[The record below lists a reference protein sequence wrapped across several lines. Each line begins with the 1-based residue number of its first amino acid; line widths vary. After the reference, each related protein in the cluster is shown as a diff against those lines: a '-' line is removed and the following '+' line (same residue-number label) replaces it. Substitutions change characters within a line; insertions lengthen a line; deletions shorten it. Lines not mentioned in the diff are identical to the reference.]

1 MVVAKDNSVTEER
14 KPYDALVK
22 TFIAGGTAGCC
33 AKTTVAPLDRV
44 KILMQGH
51 NQHYKHLGV
60 VSSLR
65 GVTEKEGFV
74 GLYKG
79 NLAQM
84 LRIFPYAAIQFMTYE
99 QYKKMLQSVTH
110 HVHPHVVNLLSG
122 SLAGLSAVFATYP
135 LDVVRARLAFQVTGE
150 HIYFGVIDT
159 FRTIGIEEG
168 RKGFFRG
175 IIPSLLGMAPYAG
188 LSFYTFETLKA
199 FCLSTFPSTLGRPCP
214 KNTGGLV
221 LFTPAKLVCGGLAG
235 AVAQTLV
242 YPLDVIRRKIQL
254 ASMLPEPHKYHGKRW
269 WTILKIVYQD
279 HGIRNGLFRGLTIN
293 YLRVMPM
300 TAVSFTVY
308 ETTKQLFGLDTGVT
322 R

>member
-1 MVVAKDNSVTEER
+1 MVAKDDSATEAR
-14 KPYDALVK
+14 KPLDVWVK

-51 NQHYKHLGV
+51 NKHYKHLGV
-60 VSSLR
+60 LSSLH
-65 GVTEKEGFV
+65 GVTVKEGFL

-79 NLAQM
+79 NFAQM
-84 LRIFPYAAIQFMTYE
+84 IRIFPYAAIQFMSFE
-99 QYKKMLQSVTH
+99 QYKKFLQSLTH
-110 HVHPHVVNLLSG
+110 HVHPHLVNLLSG

-159 FRTIGIEEG
+159 FRTIKIEEG

-199 FCLSTFPSTLGRPCP
+199 FCLSTFPDALGRPCP
-214 KNTGGLV
+214 KTTGGLV
-221 LFTPAKLVCGGLAG
+221 LFTPAKLLCGGLAG

-242 YPLDVIRRKIQL
+242 YPLDVARRKIQL
-254 ASMLPEPHKYHGKRW
+254 ASMLPEADKYNGKRW
-269 WTILKIVYQD
+269 WTILYVVYQD
-279 HGIRNGLFRGLTIN
+279 HGIRNGLFRGLTVN

>member
-1 MVVAKDNSVTEER
+1 MTAKDDSVAEG
-14 KPYDALVK
+14 KKSFDVLVK

-51 NQHYKHLGV
+51 NKHYKHLGV
-60 VSSLR
+60 LSSLR
-65 GVTEKEGFV
+65 GVAVKEGFL

-79 NLAQM
+79 NWAQM
-84 LRIFPYAAIQFMTYE
+84 IRIFPYAAVQFLSYE
-99 QYKKMLQSVTH
+99 QYKKFFQSATH

-122 SLAGLSAVFATYP
+122 SLAGLTAVCTTYP

-159 FRTIGIEEG
+159 IRTISVEEG

-188 LSFYTFETLKA
+188 LSFYSFETLKA
-199 FCLSTFPSTLGRPCP
+199 FCLSTFPESLGRPCP

-221 LFTPAKLVCGGLAG
+221 LSTSAKLMCGGIAG
-235 AVAQTLV
+235 AVAQSLV
-242 YPLDVIRRKIQL
+242 YPLDVARRKLQL
-254 ASMLPEPHKYHGKRW
+254 ASMLPEPDKYHGKRW
-269 WTILKIVYQD
+269 WSILVVVYQD

-308 ETTKQLFGLDTGVT
+308 EMTKQLFGLDTGVT